1 MEEWARKIRR
11 SGYSTTNR
19 HQVIKQAIEK
29 YGNICVTEDE
39 GGRPIHRSRELQKAA
54 RRLDK
59 ETKPANWHKTDTK
72 YLPK

>member
-39 GGRPIHRSRELQKAA
+39 
-54 RRLDK
+54 
-59 ETKPANWHKTDTK
+59 
-72 YLPK
+72 